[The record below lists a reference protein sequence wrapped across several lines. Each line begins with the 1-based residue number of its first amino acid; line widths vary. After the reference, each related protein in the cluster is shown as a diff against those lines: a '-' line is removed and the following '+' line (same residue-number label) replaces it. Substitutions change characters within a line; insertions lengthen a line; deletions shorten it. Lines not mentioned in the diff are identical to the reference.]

1 MLQRAPPWWYIT
13 AQSTSA
19 RAGPTV
25 HLARVCGSSA
35 SRRQPGGEQLHRALL
50 WRLDSDARYRAQKH
64 VSVHHNKRLP
74 SGVASNRPPERWHRM
89 RRAHKKSVGFHPIL
103 AKKERFLCARQEW
116 APGDEMAVGG
126 VGHCLIWHVL
136 LSTIPCTTVFSLA
149 AAHVRLSVCRSI
161 WPPPSCAAVLPAG
174 STRSSAMESQLRW
187 RRCGA
192 AACAAKLGARRSAHV
207 LTSASRQESAPSLTA
222 RGGGF
227 DPKNSFDYFA
237 HCYPLLS
244 LSITVN
250 G

>member
-116 APGDEMAVGG
+116 APGRRDGRGWRRAVLDMARASEHDTLH
-126 VGHCLIWHVL
+126 HCLQ
-136 LSTIPCTTVFSLA
+136 PCCGPRPPL
-149 AAHVRLSVCRSI
+149 RLSL
-161 WPPPSCAAVLPAG
+161 CAATAAEG
-174 STRSSAMESQLRW
+174 KISW
-187 RRCGA
+187 RRDDERPKQLFRA
-192 AACAAKLGARRSAHV
+192 AVSVPTARCSGYSHWGRSVKSTACHTQRLLPLPLPLPLHLPLGARDGAG
-207 LTSASRQESAPSLTA
+207 AIPAPAAPCWLCMN
-222 RGGGF
+222 R
-227 DPKNSFDYFA
+227 
-237 HCYPLLS
+237 
-244 LSITVN
+244 
-250 G
+250 

>member
-103 AKKERFLCARQEW
+103 AKKERFFVARQEW
-116 APGDEMAVGG
+116 APGRRDDRGWHRALLDMTRASEHDTLH
-126 VGHCLIWHVL
+126 HCLQ
-136 LSTIPCTTVFSLA
+136 PCCGPRPPL
-149 AAHVRLSVCRSI
+149 RLSL
-161 WPPPSCAAVLPAG
+161 CAATAAEGKISWRQDVSAPSSCSGLP
-174 STRSSAMESQLRW
+174 SPLQPH
-187 RRCGA
+187 GA
-192 AACAAKLGARRSAHV
+192 AA
-207 LTSASRQESAPSLTA
+207 TA
-222 RGGGF
+222 TGG
-227 DPKNSFDYFA
+227 
-237 HCYPLLS
+237 CQ
-244 LSITVN
+244 
-250 G
+250 

>member
-89 RRAHKKSVGFHPIL
+89 RRAHKKASVFTPFWRRKSGFL
-103 AKKERFLCARQEW
+103 LRAKNGRL
-116 APGDEMAVGG
+116 GDEMAVGG
-126 VGHCLIWHVL
+126 VGQCLIWHVL

-149 AAHVRLSVCRSI
+149 AAHFRAPVCRSI
-161 WPPPSCAAVLPAG
+161 QQRPLKV
-174 STRSSAMESQLRW
+174 RSR
-187 RRCGA
+187 
-192 AACAAKLGARRSAHV
+192 GARASPSRTLASAQMFRFV
-207 LTSASRQESAPSLTA
+207 QSPVR
-222 RGGGF
+222 
-227 DPKNSFDYFA
+227 
-237 HCYPLLS
+237 
-244 LSITVN
+244 I
-250 G
+250 